1 MKRLSATIVVLALT
15 AGLAAQTAQQGK
27 PEQKPAAKALNVSGK
42 WTMTL
47 DFSMGTATPA
57 LNLKQDGEKISGT
70 YTGRYGTFDLL
81 GSLKDRKIQFSF
93 AMTAEG
99 ETVAMS
105 FAGEVAED
113 GQSMK
118 GTAVLGELGD
128 ATWTAAKNKQ

>member
-1 MKRLSATIVVLALT
+1 MKTLSIVILVLA
-15 AGLAAQTAQQGK
+15 AGLGAQAAQQGK
-27 PEQKPAAKALNVSGK
+27 PEQKPESKALNVTGK

-47 DFSMGTATPA
+47 DMSMGTASPS
-57 LNLKQDGEKISGT
+57 LDLKQDGEKISGT

-81 GSLKDRKIQFSF
+81 GSLKERKIQFSF

-113 GQSMK
+113 GQTMK

-128 ATWTAAKNKQ
+128 ASWTAKKNKE